1 MKNGEV
7 IKAFKTYSTY
17 FRNKFTYNTYTLGGV
32 FKQHEVCKLRHELNN
47 KGIICDTLEDCL
59 RKKHRID
66 AAIGTIEGVSLEEY
80 ATEIRKNEKTYTYE
94 ELDKII
100 ETTKRIREKENENVE
115 LRNTQKNFQ
124 SLIEYFDGLSQHND
138 GQTLPGKK

>member
-47 KGIICDTLEDCL
+47 KGIICDTLKDCL
-59 RKKHRID
+59 EKHRID
-66 AAIGTIEGVSLEEY
+66 GAIGTIEGGSWDEY
-80 ATEIRKNEKTYTYE
+80 VTETRKNEKTSTYP
-94 ELDKII
+94 ELESIKNKII
-100 ETTKRIREKENENVE
+100 QEKYGQTRGLINFFNN
-115 LRNTQKNFQ
+115 LTQQ
-124 SLIEYFDGLSQHND
+124 ND